1 MQGRKP
7 PVLSRE
13 DLGEVLETA
22 GWGELARNDE
32 DIALAIA
39 IDRMS
44 KIVNARKLVQSA
56 PQAWCW
62 HCDVT
67 WPSRARAGASGR
79 RRS

>member
-1 MQGRKP
+1 MQGP

-13 DLGEVLETA
+13 ALGEVLEAA
-22 GWGELARNDE
+22 GWGELTPSDE

-44 KIVNARKLVQSA
+44 KVVNARKIIHSN

-62 HCDVT
+62 SCDVT
-67 WPSRARAGASGR
+67 
-79 RRS
+79 